1 MQNGWQWCRQRKT
14 WIPYGLVYQK
24 RENGKLGMQKR
35 KWFVR
40 ERARQISRFL
50 SAYISDWPLNHT
62 CLEQT
67 QLSPT
72 KGFPGGTSGKEP
84 TCQCSRPK
92 RCRFDP
98 WVKKIP
104 WRRAWRSTP
113 VFLPI
118 ESPWTGEPGRLQSIG
133 SLRVRH
139 DLSNL
144 AHSTQPN
151 KMKRSPT
158 LEEVFTVRD

>member
-1 MQNGWQWCRQRKT
+1 MQTEKDLNPLWSGV
-14 WIPYGLVYQK
+14 P
-24 RENGKLGMQKR
+24 EKR
-35 KWFVR
+35 KWETGNAKEKVVCR

-118 ESPWTGEPGRLQSIG
+118 ESPWTGEPGRLQSMG
-133 SLRVRH
+133 SQGVGH
-139 DLSNL
+139 DWVTK
-144 AHSTQPN
+144 HT
-151 KMKRSPT
+151 T
-158 LEEVFTVRD
+158 LYIFQILFYHRLLQILNIVPCAIQ